1 MVYVLTDYLVG
12 FNEMIMKILL
22 LYVFLLGKIKFEV

>member
-1 MVYVLTDYLVG
+1 MVYVLMDYLVG